1 MEYLPDTRPLAVK
14 QARKGSNHRM
24 WEILLQLRDLLPHLT
39 RLAPLLDRGL
49 KAPPELA
56 QLSHEVTIMQSGN
69 RELEVQARN
78 QALQLE
84 RIEQQ
89 LARLRKLHENNFENT
104 RKLLADAR
112 SLKRWVIAMVVMM
125 GVLLGTA
132 AGIVAFLLN
141 RA

>member
-1 MEYLPDTRPLAVK
+1 MEYLPKSPTPAVK
-14 QARKGSNHRM
+14 QARKGSNPPM
-24 WEILLQLRDLLPHLT
+24 WEILLQLRDLLPHLS

-49 KAPPELA
+49 KAPPEFA
-56 QLSHEVTIMQSGN
+56 QLSREVTVMQSGT

-89 LARLRKLHENNFENT
+89 LSRLRKSQENTFENT
-104 RKLLADAR
+104 RKLLANAR
-112 SLKRWVIAMVVMM
+112 SLRRWVVAMIVMM
-125 GVLLGTA
+125 GVFLGTA

-141 RA
+141 RP

>member
-1 MEYLPDTRPLAVK
+1 MEYLPDSRPPAVK
-14 QARKGSNHRM
+14 QARKGSNQRM
-24 WEILLQLRDLLPHLT
+24 WEILLQLRALLPYLA

-49 KAPPELA
+49 KTPPEFA
-56 QLSHEVTIMQSGN
+56 QLSHEVTVMQSGT

-89 LARLRKLHENNFENT
+89 LSRLRKSQENIIENT
-104 RKLLADAR
+104 QKLLADAR
-112 SLKRWVIAMVVMM
+112 SLRRWVIAMVVMM